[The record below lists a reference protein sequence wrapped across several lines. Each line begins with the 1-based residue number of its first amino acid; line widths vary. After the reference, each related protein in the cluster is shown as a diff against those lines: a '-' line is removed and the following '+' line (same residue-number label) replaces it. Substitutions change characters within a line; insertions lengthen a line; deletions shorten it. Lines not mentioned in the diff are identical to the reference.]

1 MEVNDLTYQIIGAA
15 FVVHQELGC
24 GFKEEI
30 YQEALALE
38 FAERNIP
45 FEREKHFS
53 VFYKE
58 KLLKSDF
65 YADFVC
71 FGKIIVELKALSA
84 LNNEHRAQALNY
96 LKASNLEYG
105 LLLNFG
111 ETSLKKERLVFSK
124 DKTKYRN

>member
-1 MEVNDLTYQIIGAA
+1 MEVNYLTYQIIGAA
-15 FVVHQELGC
+15 FAVHQELGC

-30 YQEALALE
+30 YQEALAIE

-58 KLLKSDF
+58 KLLKCDF

-71 FGKIIVELKALSA
+71 FGQIIVELKALSA
-84 LNNEHRAQALNY
+84 LSNEHRAQVLNY

-111 ETSLKKERLVFSK
+111 ETSLKKERLIFSK
-124 DKTKYRN
+124 DKTTYRN